1 MESGP
6 IAQVKPRD
14 SGYFQFKVRVPSGK
28 YKIKIV
34 HQSGYFTCS
43 LQGHQSTLGCFV
55 PDYLDAMWI
64 ILTDVSDRWLLPW
77 LKGFTLE
84 ANVKPSM
91 TSFATYN
98 DVIQLSQ
105 GQQLRF
111 WYYEDLFPSASR
123 PEGDNNGLVKF
134 YAYAIKQD

>member
-14 SGYFQFKVRVPSGK
+14 SGYFQFKVRVPSGN

-43 LQGHQSTLGCFV
+43 PQGHQSTLGCFF
-55 PDYLDAMWI
+55 PGHIDTMWI
-64 ILTDVSDRWLLPW
+64 ILTDSSDRLLLSW
-77 LKGFTLE
+77 INGVTLE

-98 DVIQLSQ
+98 TVIQLSQ

-111 WYYEDLFPSASR
+111 WYYEDLFDIAR
-123 PEGDNNGLVKF
+123 LPEWDNNGLVKF